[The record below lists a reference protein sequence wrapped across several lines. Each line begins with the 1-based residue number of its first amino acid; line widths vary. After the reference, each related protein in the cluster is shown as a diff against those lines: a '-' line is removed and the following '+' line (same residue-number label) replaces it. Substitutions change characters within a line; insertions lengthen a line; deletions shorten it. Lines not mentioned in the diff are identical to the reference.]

1 MLLFKPNK
9 DNEYIGLKKGN
20 YLLDQWIAEN
30 NLTVE
35 FQRFI
40 KKLAGIEV
48 NLVNSR
54 TFFSYETKIFSG
66 KAQK

>member
-1 MLLFKPNK
+1 MNFVSHMLLFKPNK
-9 DNEYIGLKKGN
+9 DNEYIGLKKEN

-35 FQRFI
+35 FQKFI
-40 KKLAGIEV
+40 KKLTGIEV

-54 TFFSYETKIFSG
+54 TFFSY
-66 KAQK
+66 